1 MDMPVDMGQTRSKS
15 LDSVAL
21 VIATW
26 FGVGFL
32 PWAPGTWASI
42 SAIFIFVL
50 FSCLGWTVHLLI
62 GVAVC
67 LVIFLLPLGIWA
79 AGRVERILGN
89 KDDGRIVID
98 EVFGQC
104 FSLVPLVAKFTFFSS
119 SPFVWETDTM
129 AAAVTAFV
137 AFRCFDITK
146 LGPVGWA
153 ERKFSGG
160 LGVILDD
167 LVAGFMAAVFVAVV
181 IFVISPEGEI
191 Y

>member
-1 MDMPVDMGQTRSKS
+1 MDMPVDMGQKCSKS
-15 LDSVAL
+15 LDLVAL
-21 VIATW
+21 ATATW

-42 SAIFIFVL
+42 SAISIFVL
-50 FSCLGWTVHLLI
+50 FSCLGWTVDLLV

-79 AGRVERILGN
+79 SGRVERILGN

-104 FSLVPLVAKFTFFSS
+104 FSLVPLVAKLTFFSS
-119 SPFVWETDTM
+119 SPFVWEMENM

-167 LVAGFMAAVFVAVV
+167 LIAAICVAVV
-181 IFVISPEGEI
+181 IFVVSPEGEI